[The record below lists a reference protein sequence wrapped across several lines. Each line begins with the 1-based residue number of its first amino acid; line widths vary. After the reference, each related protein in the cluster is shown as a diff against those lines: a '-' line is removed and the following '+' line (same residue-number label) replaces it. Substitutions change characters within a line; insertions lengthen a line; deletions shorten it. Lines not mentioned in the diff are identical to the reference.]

1 MHKLSLIKRCCP
13 NFLRGGA
20 GQQKEW
26 GQRGR
31 AQKREERDLS
41 IQVLGEMERGG
52 EGRRYQVPKCAHF
65 GGTKKGRKF
74 DNLRSQ
80 AHSLLLSSESLLL
93 SLSRARFL
101 SLKTLSLSL
110 SRARALSLFFQTHT
124 CFQHS
129 QKHDLPLSLLSLSL
143 SPPLYLVFT
152 PISNEYGAPLGG
164 CAISPRL
171 FKNSQKSAP

>member
-13 NFLRGGA
+13 NFWRGGA
-20 GQQKEW
+20 GQQKGW

-101 SLKTLSLSL
+101 SLKTLLSSFRHTRAFNTRRNMISLFLYSLSL
-110 SRARALSLFFQTHT
+110 SA
-124 CFQHS
+124 
-129 QKHDLPLSLLSLSL
+129 PLSTLSSHPYPMSTVPRSAGAPSAPAPSKFLKSQRP
-143 SPPLYLVFT
+143 SVFT
-152 PISNEYGAPLGG
+152 I
-164 CAISPRL
+164 
-171 FKNSQKSAP
+171 

>member
-13 NFLRGGA
+13 NFWRGGA
-20 GQQKEW
+20 GQQKGW

-101 SLKTLSLSL
+101 SLSVCLSVFCLSVYL
-110 SRARALSLFFQTHT
+110 SVSLDVDTRIPVHEKERE
-124 CFQHS
+124 S
-129 QKHDLPLSLLSLSL
+129 
-143 SPPLYLVFT
+143 V
-152 PISNEYGAPLGG
+152 
-164 CAISPRL
+164 CACMGMRV
-171 FKNSQKSAP
+171 